1 MCAYTIYDR
10 LSTRRIL
17 DDYYRPMI
25 PEGEFSARLLLALA
39 LGAGIGFE
47 RQLRHHEAG
56 LKTNALV
63 ACGSAIFVMLAL
75 SFTEPDRI
83 VAQILPGIGF
93 LGAGMILRDGL
104 HVRGLN
110 TAATLWC
117 SAAVGTL
124 AGAGQTLKAV
134 IAAVVIVA
142 ANIVLRQVAS
152 RFESGVESDSPAGK
166 GSGQ

>member
-1 MCAYTIYDR
+1 MHT
-10 LSTRRIL
+10 LSDAQFAL
-17 DDYYRPMI
+17 
-25 PEGEFSARLLLALA
+25 RLLIALG

-47 RQLRHHEAG
+47 RQWQRHEAG

-63 ACGSAIFVMLAL
+63 CAGSAMFVMMAG
-75 SFTEPDRI
+75 FFGEPDRI

-93 LGAGMILRDGL
+93 LGAGMIMRDGL

-124 AGAGQTLKAV
+124 AGSGREAV
-134 IAAVVIVA
+134 AAVGALVIVA
-142 ANIVLRQVAS
+142 ANIILREIANWVERRNAS
-152 RFESGVESDSPAGK
+152 RPEGHS
-166 GSGQ
+166 Q